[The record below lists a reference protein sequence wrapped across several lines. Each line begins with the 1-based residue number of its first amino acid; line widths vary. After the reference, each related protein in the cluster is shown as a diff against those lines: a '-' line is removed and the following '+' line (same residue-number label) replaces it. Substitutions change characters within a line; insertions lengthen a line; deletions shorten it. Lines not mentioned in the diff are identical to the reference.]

1 MNIENHCFNATPPGQ
16 RDAVSCVTLSMALA
30 AIEQARREEREAWR
44 GRAAQWLHDRARA
57 QECTN
62 IEYPSHAASYPSWSA
77 IVSHADQFA
86 FELERELAAILA
98 RKP

>member
-1 MNIENHCFNATPPGQ
+1 MRAYTFDELA
-16 RDAVSCVTLSMALA
+16 SMVPSGSAEFVRYQDALA

-62 IEYPSHAASYPSWSA
+62 IEYPSHAASYPNWSA